1 MFALLLACTA
11 APPTLSVVD
20 PATVKPG
27 ETVKLVGSDFQEG
40 ATATAGGQDLAVQFK
55 GMTLLEGTVP
65 QLGPGEHSV
74 IVANPDGQTAT
85 LPGALTIPEPPAE
98 LKICDPDYTA
108 YTQLAGGRELIKID
122 VHRKDKDE
130 PERLEIQFR
139 DVDGVEYG
147 GRVQGDA
154 VCSAIVL
161 KLKDGR
167 RLVYEDSKELNLKK
181 KAQELAQVV
190 GVGIDV
196 VADEA
201 LPEAEE

>member
-11 APPTLSVVD
+11 APPTLSAVD
-20 PATVKPG
+20 PGTAKPG
-27 ETVKLVGSDFQEG
+27 DSLTLIGADFQQG
-40 ATATAGGQDLAVQFK
+40 ATATAGGQDLAVEFK
-55 GMTLLEGTVP
+55 GAVQLVGTVP
-65 QLGPGEHSV
+65 ELAAGAHTV
-74 IVANPDGQTAT
+74 IVANPDGQSAT
-85 LPGALTIPEPPAE
+85 LPGALTIPEPPAV
-98 LKICDPDYTA
+98 LKICDPDQTA

-122 VHRKDKDE
+122 VHHKGIEE
-130 PERLEIQFR
+130 PERLEIGFR
-139 DVDGVEYG
+139 EVAGVQYE

-154 VCSAIVL
+154 LCSAIVL
-161 KLKDGR
+161 ELKDGR

-201 LPEAEE
+201 LPQE